1 MDYQSIGSL
10 FEKVRKLLG
19 ASQAEK
25 ETVQALL
32 TKHIGHTL
40 PLSQFEIKNAILKIH
55 ASPIVRSEIFMRKS
69 QILSD
74 AKSLGLNIIEI
85 A

>member
-10 FEKVRKLLG
+10 FDRIKKLLG

-25 ETVQALL
+25 ETIQALI
-32 TKHIGHTL
+32 TNHIGYEL
-40 PLSQFEIKNAILKIH
+40 PLSQFEIKNAVLKIKG
-55 ASPIVRSEIFMRKS
+55 SPILRSEIFMHKS

-74 AKSLGLNIIEI
+74 AKALNINILDI
-85 A
+85 K